1 MYIPPHFKQTD
12 RAAMIAFMQR
22 YSFATLVTAA
32 DDCPTA
38 THLPF
43 IVLDDGEHLVLR
55 AHFAKANPQSRQI
68 AAAQTCLVLFSE
80 PHAYISPQL
89 YESPINVPTWNYI
102 AVHAYGKA
110 QLIADEIAATA
121 LLEQTINYY
130 EAQYMVQWNSLPQDY
145 KDRLLKGIVAFEI
158 VVTELQGKQKLSQ
171 NKSDTDRQRIADSLA
186 QSPHSYEQDLANY
199 MQNSINNNR

>member
-22 YSFATLVTAA
+22 YSFGTLVTAA
-32 DDCPTA
+32 DNCPTA

-110 QLIADEIAATA
+110 QLIADEVAATA

-130 EAQYMVQWNSLPQDY
+130 EAQYMVQWDSLPQDY

-171 NKSDTDRQRIADSLA
+171 NKSDTDRQRITDSLA

-199 MQNSINNNR
+199 MQNNINSNH

>member
-1 MYIPPHFKQTD
+1 
-12 RAAMIAFMQR
+12 MIAFMQR

-32 DDCPTA
+32 DNCPTA

-43 IVLDDGEHLVLR
+43 IVSDEGECLVLR
-55 AHFAKANPQSRQI
+55 AHFAKANPQSRQV
-68 AAAQTCLVLFSE
+68 ATAQTCLVIFSE

-102 AVHAYGKA
+102 AIHAYGKA
-110 QLIADEIAATA
+110 QLISDEAAATA

-171 NKSDTDRQRIADSLA
+171 NKSDTDRQHIADSLA
-186 QSPHSYEQDLANY
+186 QSPYSYEQELADY
-199 MQNSINNNR
+199 MHNSINNNRK

>member
-1 MYIPPHFKQTD
+1 MLGP
-12 RAAMIAFMQR
+12 
-22 YSFATLVTAA
+22 V
-32 DDCPTA
+32 
-38 THLPF
+38 
-43 IVLDDGEHLVLR
+43 G
-55 AHFAKANPQSRQI
+55 
-68 AAAQTCLVLFSE
+68 E

-171 NKSDTDRQRIADSLA
+171 NKKRYRPPTQPTASHKAHIATNRI
-186 QSPHSYEQDLANY
+186 
-199 MQNSINNNR
+199 